1 MRAYQDTSWPEL
13 IDRWK
18 SLNTQLLTAARA
30 ASDSAWSRTLTIGNS
45 AKLTLRFV
53 FDDYLDHMIHH
64 LEHMGVQLA
73 DLR

>member
-1 MRAYQDTSWPEL
+1 MHAYQDTSWPEL

-30 ASDSAWSRTLTIGNS
+30 ASDSAWCRTLTIGNS
-45 AKLTLRFV
+45 AKLMLRFV
-53 FDDYLDHMIHH
+53 FDDYLDHMIDH
-64 LEHMGVQLA
+64 LEHMGVQVA